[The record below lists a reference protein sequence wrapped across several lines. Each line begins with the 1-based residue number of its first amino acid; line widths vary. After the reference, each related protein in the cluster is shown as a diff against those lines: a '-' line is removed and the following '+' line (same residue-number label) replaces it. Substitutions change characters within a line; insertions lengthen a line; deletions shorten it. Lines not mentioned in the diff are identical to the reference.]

1 MNAIPVAHS
10 SDETIVVPHNSSG
23 QIDPYEFPFQAE
35 LAKKLRILFNHLSN
49 FLRTPKPLKLN
60 QMNAIQIAYSPD
72 ETIVAL
78 GHKQGRI
85 DLHEV
90 SKKSKGKP
98 EKSICTIN
106 RHEEAIVHLRITSD
120 GHVISVDE
128 DGKWAYHSISGE
140 LVRKGKSKMS
150 CVLAHSDVKGKVIY
164 MGSVTDDGVE
174 LVKIDISSGNKVHAP
189 KEATHGI
196 EPEFVDWGCRPIALD
211 ENRAAFYIQLA
222 TQQLII
228 VDFEKQTF
236 ETIPLKYR
244 QLTPENLVSDP
255 IIDISTTLDIGVRL
269 DYHPLQKNEDGDY
282 QLSAEV
288 FRLSTGER
296 QYSIPCD
303 AIPKDHVD
311 PVLIDGDQGSEE
323 YREVRD
329 NFAKRLTNIRIEE
342 NGKRVWLSAIFHKP
356 GVLCFDLEGKKH
368 VGMVFSGNEPEPKTF
383 NLDNAFE
390 LDQTFKVLG
399 VSPSGSYIGF
409 GLPNNWANPDFG
421 DTFKVIELESDQKR
435 SKNGGKQPQ
444 HMKKAFLVSDE
455 WAVVN
460 SGSECFLIDIHTGE
474 TLKHFR
480 TEYLT
485 IKNGALSPDKKHIAL
500 GCEGECGFLWNL
512 ESGEVSELYY
522 LTIGGPV
529 LGWLDDKRVVFTSGQ
544 GGIIEVDIK
553 LFKEEGYEDSGHY
566 GLKLD
571 GDDELEDHEIM
582 EMQVDASTSDMFSL
596 EDKSMV
602 LEILGYIGGGVG
614 EKFWFNKY
622 VFKGSKIKTGSI
634 KAKWD
639 GSYEPVDLMACG
651 NKAIVKG
658 EKNVFVYEAKTG
670 ERLNHFVLDKKQDQV
685 FVNME
690 KNKAYIYTD
699 MSSLCELDVENSNRK
714 TILDMPRVKG
724 FSITKNILLAQKED
738 HTIEVMDVG
747 SGKSLVKAAVVKGKE
762 NSLVVEKIG

>member
-1 MNAIPVAHS
+1 
-10 SDETIVVPHNSSG
+10 
-23 QIDPYEFPFQAE
+23 
-35 LAKKLRILFNHLSN
+35 
-49 FLRTPKPLKLN
+49 
-60 QMNAIQIAYSPD
+60 MNAIQIAYSPD

-85 DLHEV
+85 DLYSV
-90 SKKSKGKP
+90 NKKSKGKP
-98 EKSICTIN
+98 EKSICTIHH
-106 RHEEAIVHLRITSD
+106 HEEDIVHLRITAD
-120 GHVISVDE
+120 GHVISVGG
-128 DGKWAYHSISGE
+128 DGKWAYHKVTGE
-140 LVRKGKSKMS
+140 LVQKGKTKMS

-189 KEATHGI
+189 KEATHDI
-196 EPEFVDWGCRPIALD
+196 EAELVDWGCRPIALD

-228 VDFEKQTF
+228 VDFEKQSF
-236 ETIPLKYR
+236 ENIPLKYK
-244 QLTPENLVSDP
+244 QLIPENLVSDP
-255 IIDISTTLDIGVRL
+255 VMDVSTTLDLGVRL

-311 PVLIDGDQGSEE
+311 PVLIDGDQESEE
-323 YREVRD
+323 YRKARAS
-329 NFAKRLTNIRIEE
+329 FAKGLTNIQIEE
-342 NGKRVWLSAIFHKP
+342 NGKRVWLASRYHKP
-356 GVLCFDLEGKKH
+356 GVLCFDLEKKKH
-368 VGMVFSGNEPEPKTF
+368 VGMVFSAYSPEPKTF
-383 NLDNAFE
+383 SLDEAFE

-409 GLPNNWANPDFG
+409 GLPNNWASPEFG
-421 DTFKVIELESDQKR
+421 DTFKVIELESDQKQ
-435 SKNGGKQPQ
+435 SNKGGKQPQ

-460 SGSECFLIDIHTGE
+460 SVSECFLIDIRTGE
-474 TLKHFR
+474 TLKHFSSK
-480 TEYLT
+480 YLT

-500 GCEGECGFLWNL
+500 GCEASNGFLWNL

-529 LGWLDDKRVVFTSGQ
+529 LGWLDDQRVVFTSGQ

-553 LFKEEGYEDSGHY
+553 LFKEEGYEQSGHY

-571 GDDELEDHEIM
+571 GDDELEDYEIM
-582 EMQVDASTSDMFSL
+582 EMQVDGASSDMLSF

-602 LEILGYIGGGVG
+602 LEILGYIGGRLN
-614 EKFWFNKY
+614 EDFWFNKY

-634 KAKWD
+634 KARWD
-639 GSYEPVDLMACG
+639 GPHEHVDLMACG
-651 NKAIVKG
+651 NKIIAKG
-658 EKNVFVYEAKTG
+658 EENVSIYVAKTG
-670 ERLNHFVLDKKQDQV
+670 ERVNHFVLDKKHDQV
-685 FVNME
+685 FVNVE
-690 KNKAYIYTD
+690 KSEAYIYTATG
-699 MSSLCELDVENSNRK
+699 SLCELDVENNHRK

-738 HTIEVMDVG
+738 HTIEVMDMG
-747 SGKSLVKAAVVKGKE
+747 SGKSLVKAAVVKGKK
-762 NSLVVEKIG
+762 NSLVIEKIG